1 MEIEAFI
8 EKKYDWAQSPC
19 LYIVKCMFEGNE
31 AYRCGMAGGSLY
43 NDADQPYNSE
53 TSLKGL
59 YGRMTM
65 YKNYWLP
72 MVGRIFACLRIP
84 AKLAGREDDRFGV
97 DVNGNRYSIDHG
109 SRTLVRLREEEMHR
123 EMDRRGLR
131 WNEDKKNELFEPKK
145 TVDELIACMRT
156 IQSPL
161 EMYTFDEGGANLDQ
175 RYRGGG
181 RRKKDDTILLSER
194 QTKGRKAT
202 QDTKAP
208 VLDIR
213 LSRNNIDLLRSND
226 PKKFNL
232 LLDLVRGIKKTT

>member
-8 EKKYDWAQSPC
+8 KKKYDWGQTPC
-19 LYIVKCMFEGNE
+19 LYIVKCMFEGNV
-31 AYRCGMAGGSLY
+31 AFRCGMAGGSLY

-53 TSLKGL
+53 SSLKGI
-59 YGRMTM
+59 YGRMSM

-72 MVGRIFACLRIP
+72 SYGRIYACLRIP

-109 SRTLVRLREEEMHR
+109 NRTLVRLREEEMHR

-131 WNEDKKNELFEPKK
+131 WNKDKKNELFVPKK

-161 EMYTFDEGGANLDQ
+161 EMYIFDEDGAHLDT
-175 RYRGGG
+175 RYRGG
-181 RRKKDDTILLSER
+181 RRQKDNTIILSER
-194 QTKGRKAT
+194 TT
-202 QDTKAP
+202 QERDVAKDTKAP
-208 VLDIR
+208 ILDIR
-213 LSRNNIDLLRSND
+213 LSRTNIDLLRSND

-232 LLDLVRGIKKTT
+232 LLDLVRGIKKTK